1 MKHFLTSCAL
11 FLLLR
16 VCAGAQS
23 PTDINGINI
32 QPTNAGTDF
41 YFSFPP
47 CLDEESVGLENSC
60 RVFVMSS
67 VKQLITVE
75 VPGKGWKM
83 TKIGAINDAI
93 EFIMPTGVAQPFF
106 KRGSSFAPPEQVYQS
121 AAIHV
126 YANAPF
132 IVYGVTRYNFSSDG
146 FLALPVSALG
156 TEYIVAAWPQNTIS
170 DKGDKLI
177 SETTVSATSDETSVT
192 FEMGGNITSM
202 TTGGM
207 KPGEKA
213 TFTMNKGDVL
223 CLASNGYLQDISG
236 SIITSTKPVSVVSGS
251 QCANV
256 PLGVES
262 CDYMSEMELPTFAWG
277 KEYHVT
283 PLYGRK
289 KNSYIRIFAKDSNT
303 RVFRDGTEWFTLQK
317 MTGLIDNGYAERRV
331 DDSIPRVVVITAD
344 KPIYLM
350 QYNSGQA
357 DDNVPSDP
365 FQMALTP
372 FEQYQKEIVFCTPG
386 SKTGNNNFKIHYIN
400 LIYQLGAGNSV
411 PEDLEFAVVVNGK
424 FEWKKISV
432 RFGSTPGFIFTKS
445 VNGAAYACKQLTLP
459 GDGVYRIRAN
469 SPLAAYSYGL
479 SNSISYGFPASVGL
493 ANHTTQDSAAPI
505 ATWTQDCDGAVRDG
519 LVKDY
524 PDSNAL
530 RSNFGLIYMDLNA
543 DSSYNYD
550 FKYDKNHTLVS
561 GETRE
566 IDWSLNVINPNLKAR
581 AVLRFADRVGN
592 YTTNVFEYTPSKIT
606 LSPNDYLDFGLL
618 KPNQS
623 MTQTMTLT
631 NESPNDMTVFRFE
644 LKSGSQGITLQNV
657 TLPFTMKPGEKK
669 DITFTFVKPDNG
681 IYIDTIGIGD
691 ECQFVYKA
699 QIKAEIAS
707 PVLEVEDYK
716 YGTRMKNSRTSWIHL
731 LVKNAGR
738 VDLIISGDDHLT
750 ALQNTPEFQPM
761 NWSHTYPQTLRP
773 GQNLQ
778 LQVDYLPTKKG
789 TSTARI
795 TFSSDAKTLDSVCVL
810 TATAI
815 DTSTVGVEGDISSAP
830 FTLGVSPN
838 PIGASGGVVEFAM
851 QSHGFAELTLFTS
864 TGERVATL
872 AQSEYD
878 KGKYQVRIPVE
889 LLSSG
894 SYTVRMMVGNFSLEK
909 AVVIMKYYR
918 T

>member
-1 MKHFLTSCAL
+1 MKHFLTSCAVFW
-11 FLLLR
+11 FLS

-23 PTDINGINI
+23 PTNINGTSI

-47 CLDEESVGLENSC
+47 CLDEESIGLENSC
-60 RVFVMSS
+60 RVFVTSS

-93 EFIMPTGVAQPFF
+93 EFILPTGVAQPFF
-106 KRGSSFAPPEQVYQS
+106 KRGSSFAPPEQVYQG

-126 YANAPF
+126 YANAP
-132 IVYGVTRYNFSSDG
+132 IIAYGVTRYHYNSEG
-146 FLALPVSALG
+146 FLALPVSVLG
-156 TEYIVAAWPQNTIS
+156 TEYIVASWPQHTTEGSTYQLVAETTIS
-170 DKGDKLI
+170 AAYDETVVQFVMGGTSASTTSGGLKPGQ
-177 SETTVSATSDETSVT
+177 SET
-192 FEMGGNITSM
+192 FIMH
-202 TTGGM
+202 
-207 KPGEKA
+207 
-213 TFTMNKGDVL
+213 KGDVL
-223 CLASNGYLQDISG
+223 CFASNGDGQDISG
-236 SIITSTKPVSVVSGS
+236 SRIKSTKPIAVVSGN
-251 QCANV
+251 QCASI
-256 PLGVES
+256 PAGDTQ
-262 CDYMSEMELPTFAWG
+262 CDYLSEMELPTYSWG

-283 PLYGRK
+283 PIFGRK
-289 KNSYIRIFAKDSNT
+289 KNSIVRIFAKEKNTTIYRDS
-303 RVFRDGTEWFTLQK
+303 VFWFTL
-317 MTGLIDNGYAERRV
+317 TGSRTVIDSFYAERRAS
-331 DDSIPRVVVITAD
+331 DGAPRAVIITAD
-344 KPIYLM
+344 KPISVV
-350 QYNSGQA
+350 QYNPGKS
-357 DDNVPSDP
+357 DDNIASNQ

-400 LIYQLGAGNSV
+400 LIYQLGAGNTV
-411 PEDLEFAVVVNGK
+411 PEDLEFAVVVNGNFRWRK
-424 FEWKKISV
+424 V
-432 RFGSTPGFIFTKS
+432 RTAFGDTPGMLFSKP
-445 VNGAAYACKQLTLP
+445 VNGAAYACKQFALP

-469 SPLAAYSYGL
+469 SPLAAYSYGF
-479 SNSISYGFPASVGL
+479 SDSISYGFPASVGL
-493 ANHTTQDSAAPI
+493 TNLTIQDSAAPI

-524 PDSNAL
+524 PDSNDL
-530 RSNFGLIYMDLNA
+530 RSNFGLIYMDLHA

-550 FKYDKNHTLVS
+550 FKYDKNRTLVS

-566 IDWSLNVINPNLKAR
+566 IDWSLNVIAPNLKAR
-581 AVLRFADRVGN
+581 AVLWFTDRVGN
-592 YTTNVFEYTPSKIT
+592 YTTQVFEYTPSKIT

-623 MTQTMTLT
+623 MTKIMTLT

-657 TLPFTMKPGEKK
+657 PLPFTMKSGEKK
-669 DITFTFVKPDNG
+669 DITFTFVNPDNG

-691 ECQFVYKA
+691 ECQFVYKT

-707 PVLEVEDYK
+707 PVVEVHDYN
-716 YGTRMKNSRTSWIHL
+716 YGTRIKNSSTHWTQL

-750 ALQNTPEFQPM
+750 ALQNTPEFQPV

-795 TFSSDAKTLDSVCVL
+795 TFSSDASLKDSVCVL

-815 DTSTVGVEGDISSAP
+815 DTSTVGVESDISPAP

-838 PIGASGGVVEFAM
+838 PIEASGGAVEFTM
-851 QSHGFAELTLFTS
+851 QSHGFAELTLISS

-872 AQSEYD
+872 AQSAYD
-878 KGKYQVRIPVE
+878 KGNYQVRIPVE

-894 SYTVRMMVGNFSLEK
+894 SYTVRMVVGNFSLEK
-909 AVVIMKYYR
+909 AVVIVK
-918 T
+918 